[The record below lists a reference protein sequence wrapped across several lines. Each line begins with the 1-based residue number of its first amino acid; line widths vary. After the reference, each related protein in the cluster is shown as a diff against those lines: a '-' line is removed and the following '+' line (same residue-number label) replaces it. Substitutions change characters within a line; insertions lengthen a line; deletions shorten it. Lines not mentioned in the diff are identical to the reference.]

1 MFALDMAFDAGWIDG
16 ELTSLAYDDLTLSMM
31 YKQLLE
37 YIHCVGAAYDNERLL
52 CRYISL

>member
-1 MFALDMAFDAGWIDG
+1 VLPLDVTFYTGWIDG
-16 ELTSLAYDDLTLSMM
+16 ELTSLTYNDLTLSVM
-31 YKQLLE
+31 YEQLLE